1 MSEPHILETRVHADG
16 TQSAQAASTPT
27 ADQRGCEMH
36 VLPARAIPV
45 VFIPGIMGS
54 NLRLTSQRSKELK
67 QDDNISWRP
76 DATMDTL
83 AMLFKSPAQR
93 QMMLDPEATEV
104 DRYDLSDPAADKRHK
119 NVSSVSYIHVPGG
132 SQGVEDKI
140 ERDRQARLRG
150 WSEVMFSSYGDL
162 LQTLESRLNQ
172 MCMDGRP
179 RSSWTSGKREAV
191 GVDPKRWGASGGEAL
206 SSAELETAS
215 DAWYPVHAV
224 GYNWLRSN
232 GDAAKDVAQ
241 RIREI
246 IAYYKKLKFDC
257 SKVIVVTHSM
267 GGLVGRALIH
277 PDYGNAQD
285 VVAGIVHG
293 AMPAVGAAAA
303 YKRIRMGFE
312 GSGIMGY
319 IAKKVLGDTGP
330 KVTAV
335 LANSAG
341 GLQLLPSE
349 RYGAGWL
356 KASVDGKEVMSLPQS
371 DPYTEI
377 YTVQDKWYR
386 LINPEWVN
394 PAKLDEA
401 KSSLFQTRFALAEA
415 KKFHRNIGAAYH
427 SITYL
432 NYGADLKQR
441 AWGDVIWKTK
451 RAPMFGG
458 GMSQFFGF
466 DKLNVEGPA
475 VAWQVVED
483 EGDGSVVMNDGQ
495 PRNPGQRFSAE
506 IEEPAQPGDGT
517 VPAERSAQD
526 PVRQGKARVA
536 FQQTGYEHQGSF
548 QDDAALSSTLHAV
561 CKIALQSFS
570 WKTCS

>member
-119 NVSSVSYIHVPGG
+119 NVSGVSYIHVPGG

-206 SSAELETAS
+206 SADELETVS

-232 GDAAKDVAQ
+232 GEAAKDVAQ

-257 SKVIVVTHSM
+257 TKVIVVTHSM

-349 RYGAGWL
+349 RYGADWL
-356 KASVDGKEVMSLPQS
+356 KASVDGKEVMSLPKS
-371 DPYTEI
+371 DPYAEI

-386 LINPEWVN
+386 LINPEWIN
-394 PAKLDEA
+394 PALVKGPSVNETNIRLLQAQE
-401 KSSLFQTRFALAEA
+401 
-415 KKFHRNIGAAYH
+415 FHQDIGSAYH
-427 SITYL
+427 PETYL
-432 NYGADLKQR
+432 SYGIDDKQK
-441 AWGDVIWKTK
+441 AWGEVTWQTMRVSIL
-451 RAPMFGG
+451 GG
-458 GMSQFFGF
+458 GLGQMLGLE
-466 DKLNVEGPA
+466 KLSIELPA
-475 VAWQVVED
+475 ANWLVVD
-483 EGDGSVVMNDGQ
+483 DNGDGAVVLNDGLSQ
-495 PRNPGQRFSAE
+495 NDPGQRFRAE
-506 IEEPAQPGDGT
+506 INEPAQIGDGT

-526 PVRQGKARVA
+526 PVRQAKARVA
-536 FQQTGYEHQGSF
+536 FQQAGYEHQNSYK
-548 QDDAALSSTLHAV
+548 DDAVLSSTLHAI
-561 CKIALQSFS
+561 CKIALTSFT
-570 WKTCS
+570 WKSCP

>member
-1 MSEPHILETRVHADG
+1 MSDPELLATRVHADG

-36 VLPARAIPV
+36 VLPTRAIPV

-54 NLRLTSQRSKELK
+54 NLRMTSKRSKELK
-67 QDDNISWRP
+67 RDDNISWRP

-83 AMLFKSPAQR
+83 SMIFKSPAQR
-93 QMMLDPEATEV
+93 QMMLDPDATEV
-104 DRYDLSDPAADKRHK
+104 DRYDLSDPGADKRHK
-119 NVSSVSYIHVPGG
+119 NVSGVSYIHAPGG
-132 SQGVEDKI
+132 AQGMQDKD
-140 ERDRQARLRG
+140 ERDRQARIRG
-150 WSEVMFSSYGDL
+150 WSEVMFGSYGDL

-172 MCMDGRP
+172 MCTDGKP
-179 RSSWTSGKREAV
+179 RGSWTSGKREAV
-191 GVDPKRWGASGGEAL
+191 GVDPRRWGASSGDAL
-206 SSAELETAS
+206 SADELGTIS
-215 DAWYPVHAV
+215 DAWYPAHAI

-232 GDAAKDVAQ
+232 GEAAKDVAQ

-356 KASVDGKEVMSLPQS
+356 KASVDGKVVMSLPKS
-371 DPYTEI
+371 DPYAEI

-394 PAKLDEA
+394 PAGLSADRSCADKTFDQLDAAKL
-401 KSSLFQTRFALAEA
+401 
-415 KKFHRNIGAAYH
+415 FHVKIGSTYH
-427 SITYL
+427 PATYL
-432 NYGADLKQR
+432 SFGADEEQK
-441 AWGDVIWKTK
+441 AWGEVTWQAK
-451 RAPMFGG
+451 RASMLGG
-458 GMSQFFGF
+458 GMGQLLGF
-466 DKLNVEGPA
+466 EKLEVEEPA
-475 VAWQVVED
+475 HDWQVIED
-483 EGDGSVVMNDGQ
+483 GGDGPLVLKDGQ
-495 PRNPGQRFSAE
+495 PKIPGQRFCVE
-506 IEEPAQPGDGT
+506 IDEPAQTGDGT
-517 VPAERSAQD
+517 VPADRSAQE

-536 FQQTGYEHQGSF
+536 FQQTGYEHQNSF
-548 QDDAALSSTLHAV
+548 KDDAVLSSTLHAI
-561 CKIALQSFS
+561 CKIAVMSFT
-570 WKTCS
+570 WKSCS

>member
-1 MSEPHILETRVHADG
+1 MSAPEILATRVHADG
-16 TQSAQAASTPT
+16 TQSAQAVSTPA
-27 ADQRGCEMH
+27 ADQRGCELH
-36 VLPARAIPV
+36 VLPHRAIPV

-54 NLRLTSQRSKELK
+54 NLRMSSQRSKDLK
-67 QDDNISWRP
+67 RDDNISWRP

-104 DRYDLSDPAADKRHK
+104 DRYDLNDPEADKRHK
-119 NVSSVSYIHVPGG
+119 NVSGVSYVHAPGSTKG
-132 SQGVEDKI
+132 IESKE
-140 ERDRQARLRG
+140 ERDRQGRLRG
-150 WSEVMFSSYGDL
+150 WSEVMFSSYGEL

-172 MCMDGRP
+172 MCEDGKP
-179 RSSWTSGKREAV
+179 RGSWTSGNRGAV
-191 GVDPKRWGASGGEAL
+191 GVDPQRWGASSGEAL
-206 SSAELETAS
+206 SAEELGTIS
-215 DAWYPVHAV
+215 DAWYPVHAI

-232 GDAAKDVAQ
+232 GEAGKDVAQ

-349 RYGAGWL
+349 RYGSGWL
-356 KASVDGKEVMSLPQS
+356 KASVDGKEVMSLPLA

-386 LINPEWVN
+386 LINPDWIN
-394 PAKLDEA
+394 PADA
-401 KSSLFQTRFALAEA
+401 KSSSIGETVGKIYRAQ
-415 KKFHRNIGAAYH
+415 KFHKGIAATYH
-427 SITYL
+427 HQTYL
-432 NYGADLKQR
+432 SFGADGKQK
-441 AWGDVIWKTK
+441 AWGDVTWQTM
-451 RAPMFGG
+451 RASVLGG
-458 GMSQFFGF
+458 GMGQMLGF
-466 DKLNVEGPA
+466 EKVSIELPA
-475 VAWQVVED
+475 ANWLVVND
-483 EGDGSVVMNDGQ
+483 DGDGAIVLNDGLSQ
-495 PRNPGQRFSAE
+495 NDPGQRFRAE
-506 IEEPAQPGDGT
+506 IGEPAQIGDGT

-526 PVRQGKARVA
+526 PVRQGKARGA
-536 FQQTGYEHQGSF
+536 FQQTGYEHQNSYK
-548 QDDAALSSTLHAV
+548 DDAVLSSTLHAI
-561 CKIALQSFS
+561 CKIAMTSFT
-570 WKTCS
+570 WKSCP

>member
-1 MSEPHILETRVHADG
+1 MSEPEILATRVHADG

-36 VLPARAIPV
+36 VLPARTIPV

-54 NLRLTSQRSKELK
+54 NLRMTSQRSKELK

-104 DRYDLSDPAADKRHK
+104 DRYDLSDPGADKRHK
-119 NVSSVSYIHVPGG
+119 NVSGVSYIHAPG
-132 SQGVEDKI
+132 SKTGVEDKD

-172 MCMDGRP
+172 MCEDDGKP
-179 RSSWTSGKREAV
+179 RGSWTSGNRGAV
-191 GVDPKRWGASGGEAL
+191 DMDPKRWGASSGEAL
-206 SSAELETAS
+206 SAKELGTIS
-215 DAWYPVHAV
+215 DAWYPVHAI

-232 GDAAKDVAQ
+232 GEAAKDVAQ

-349 RYGAGWL
+349 RYGADWL
-356 KASVDGKEVMSLPQS
+356 KASVDGKEVMSLPKS

-386 LINPEWVN
+386 LINEAWIN
-394 PAKLDEA
+394 PAGLYTSNIDKTIRGL
-401 KSSLFQTRFALAEA
+401 ALA
-415 KKFHRNIGAAYH
+415 KKFHQTISQTYHAA
-427 SITYL
+427 TYL
-432 NYGADLKQR
+432 SYGVDSKQKAWGEVLWRTQR
-441 AWGDVIWKTK
+441 A
-451 RAPMFGG
+451 PLLGG
-458 GMSQFFGF
+458 GLGQIFGF

-475 VAWQVVED
+475 TAWQIVED
-483 EGDGSVVMNDGQ
+483 DGDGSIVMNDGQ

-506 IEEPAQPGDGT
+506 IDEPAQPGDGT

>member
-1 MSEPHILETRVHADG
+1 MSEPHILETRIHANG
-16 TQSAQAASTPT
+16 TQSAQASSTPT
-27 ADQRGCEMH
+27 ADQRGCEMR
-36 VLPARAIPV
+36 VLPNRAIPV

-54 NLRLTSQRSKELK
+54 NLKMTTKRRSELDK
-67 QDDNISWRP
+67 SNNISWRP
-76 DATMDTL
+76 EAAMDAL
-83 AMLFKSPAQR
+83 AMIFKSPAQR

-104 DRYDLSDPAADKRHK
+104 DRYDLNDPEANKRHK
-119 NVSSVSYIHVPGG
+119 NVSGVSYIHVPG
-132 SQGVEDKI
+132 SKNGVENKD
-140 ERDRQARLRG
+140 ERDRQARLKG

-172 MCMDGRP
+172 MCMEGRP
-179 RSSWTSGKREAV
+179 RDSWTSGKRDAV
-191 GVDPKRWGASGGEAL
+191 GVDPKRWGASGGEVL
-206 SSAELETAS
+206 SADELATAS
-215 DAWYPVHAV
+215 DAWYPVHAI

-232 GDAAKDVAQ
+232 GEAAKDVAQ

-312 GSGIMGY
+312 GSGIVGY

-349 RYGAGWL
+349 RYGASWL
-356 KASVDGKEVMSLPQS
+356 KATVDGKEVLSLPKS
-371 DPYTEI
+371 DPYSEI
-377 YTVQDKWYR
+377 YTVQEKWYR

-394 PAKLDEA
+394 PAKL
-401 KSSLFQTRFALAEA
+401 KSSSLKLTNRKIFLAQEL
-415 KKFHRNIGAAYH
+415 HQDIGATYH
-427 SITYL
+427 QTTYL
-432 NYGADLKQR
+432 SYGADLKQK
-441 AWGDVIWKTK
+441 AWGDVSWQTSP
-451 RAPMFGG
+451 APFLGG
-458 GMSQFFGF
+458 GASQILGITR
-466 DKLNVEGPA
+466 LNIEEPA
-475 VAWQVVED
+475 SEWQTLKD
-483 EGDGSVVMNDGQ
+483 DGCGTIVLRDGQ
-495 PRNPGQRFSAE
+495 PNNARQRFSAE
-506 IEEPAQPGDGT
+506 IADPAQPGDGT
-517 VPAERSAQD
+517 VPAERSAQE
-526 PVRQGKARVA
+526 PVREGQARIA
-536 FQQTGYEHQGSF
+536 YPQTGYEHQDSF
-548 QDDAALSSTLHAV
+548 KDDAVIASTLHAV
-561 CKIALQSFS
+561 CKIALQSFT

>member
-1 MSEPHILETRVHADG
+1 MSEPEILATRVHADG
-16 TQSAQAASTPT
+16 TQSAQAVSTPN
-27 ADQRGCEMH
+27 ADQRGCEIR
-36 VLPARAIPV
+36 VLPNRAIPV

-54 NLRLTSQRSKELK
+54 NLRMTSQRSKELK
-67 QDDNISWRP
+67 RDDNISWRP

-83 AMLFKSPAQR
+83 AMVFKSPAQR

-104 DRYDLSDPAADKRHK
+104 DRYDLNDPEADRRHK
-119 NVSSVSYIHVPGG
+119 NVSGVSYVHAPG
-132 SQGVEDKI
+132 SKKGVEDKD

-172 MCMDGRP
+172 MCEDGKP
-179 RSSWTSGKREAV
+179 RGSWTSGDRGTV
-191 GVDPKRWGASGGEAL
+191 DVDPKRWGASSGEAL
-206 SSAELETAS
+206 SAKELGAIS
-215 DAWYPVHAV
+215 DAWYPVHAI

-232 GDAAKDVAQ
+232 GEAAKDVAQ

-246 IAYYKKLKFDC
+246 IAFYKKLKFDC

-319 IAKKVLGDTGP
+319 VAKKVLGDTGP

-349 RYGAGWL
+349 RYGADWL
-356 KASVDGKEVMSLPQS
+356 KASVDGKEVMSLPKS
-371 DPYTEI
+371 DPYAEI

-394 PAKLDEA
+394 PAGFSEDRSCADKTFDRLDA
-401 KSSLFQTRFALAEA
+401 VKV
-415 KKFHRNIGAAYH
+415 FHGKIGSTYH
-427 SITYL
+427 PATYL
-432 NYGADLKQR
+432 SFGADGKQK
-441 AWGDVIWKTK
+441 AWGEVTWQAK
-451 RAPMFGG
+451 RASMLVGGFGQMLG
-458 GMSQFFGF
+458 LE
-466 DKLNVEGPA
+466 KLEVEEPA
-475 VAWQVVED
+475 VGWQVIED
-483 EGDGSVVMNDGQ
+483 DGDGELVLKDGQ
-495 PRNPGQRFSAE
+495 PKNQGQRFRVE
-506 IEEPAQPGDGT
+506 IDDPAQIGDGT

-536 FQQTGYEHQGSF
+536 FQQTGYEHQNSYK
-548 QDDAALSSTLHAV
+548 DDAALSSTLHAI
-561 CKIALQSFS
+561 CKIALTSFA
-570 WKTCS
+570 WKSCS